1 MAGSDKPRVFR
12 GTVVCTR
19 VSRKSFVAVAD
30 SEEEARE
37 MILQEADFHDFDD
50 PSEDPFMKTTLAV
63 DGPLEPAEKFVAK
76 L

>member
-1 MAGSDKPRVFR
+1 MTANDKPRVFR
-12 GTVVCTR
+12 GTVICTR

-30 SEEEARE
+30 SEEEARA

-50 PSEDPFMKTTLAV
+50 PSEDPFMKTTLSV
-63 DGPLEPAEKFVAK
+63 DGPLGLEEKFVAK